1 MTSVEIYI
9 KIGTEFKRI
18 DLFKDEKISLT
29 SSVQNIN
36 DLSKVFTD
44 YTQSFTIPAS
54 KNNNLIFN
62 YWNESGINDGFD
74 QRIRYDAIIELNTIP
89 FKKGQIQIEK
99 CNEKN
104 NRIES
109 YSITFYGKV
118 KQLKD
123 LFKEDKLTNLDYT
136 SITHAYNATEV
147 INRIDNTTNDSVYY
161 PIVGNQHKYSFDD
174 GGANDI
180 TIGGSLEKS
189 VEFNDLFPAIPVSKV
204 FEFIENKY
212 NITFTSSLFDTSY
225 WTELYLY
232 CKNIEKF
239 TNYSNAV
246 VIDWNSVNNTFPEL
260 NLTTNKYYLK
270 WTFADNT
277 TNVLYQKTTVGIT
290 PTNVN
295 IKYKLIMRI
304 YDNPAFANGSIY
316 KIFDNLIGVN
326 SLLVLDTLKEDSTF
340 ANYTFEIQSLE
351 SMTFDA
357 EMYNI
362 KYDNTFAYNQVRIG
376 YSATMNTIS
385 NINIGA
391 VVPDIKVVDF
401 FNGIIKLFNLTIIAT
416 SETSFNLEP
425 LEFFYSYGKYIDIN
439 NYVIN
444 DSVDLERTKLFKKLT
459 FTHEKSENVINNFF
473 RNTFNRGFDYGD
485 LIYQDDLSNES
496 ASYEIK
502 TPFEDV
508 MWEKTTGYD
517 FITTSL
523 IDKDLKPYKPK
534 PILMYKNGLTTLTAA
549 FKVYNGSGYTS
560 VLDYQR
566 FSNELFINNDI
577 ASLNFTAENSS
588 WINSQTANNS
598 LFQLWYKN
606 YISAL
611 YDIRCRI
618 IKLKAIIPIP
628 MLSDI
633 KLNDKLIYKDKKYI
647 INTFTTDLTKGEVDL
662 ELISD
667 FRELP
672 IVGTGRFALKSIFN
686 IDNTAQDL
694 EVTILKLN
702 AGYYDVEYMPTS
714 YLSSNNYIDGTFIV
728 PIDANTTGN
737 IAFKQIEVTYHNPDI
752 KQYINIIQD
761 A

>member
-136 SITHAYNATEV
+136 SITHAYNGTEV
-147 INRIDNTTNDSVYY
+147 INRINGTTTDDVYY
-161 PIVGNQHKYSFDD
+161 PIVGNQHKYSFAD
-174 GGANDI
+174 GRANDI
-180 TIGGSLEKS
+180 SIGGSLAKS

-212 NITFTSSLFDTSY
+212 NITFTSSLFDSSY

-246 VIDWNSVNNTFPEL
+246 IIDWDSVNNTFPEL

-270 WTFADNT
+270 WTFEDDI

-340 ANYTFEIQSLE
+340 ANYTFEIQSEE

-357 EMYNI
+357 EMHNI
-362 KYDNTFAYNQVRIG
+362 KYDNTLVLYQIRIG

-391 VVPDIKVVDF
+391 VVPDIKVIDF

-459 FTHEKSENVINNFF
+459 FTHEKSDNIINNFF

-496 ASYEIK
+496 ANYEIK

-517 FITTSL
+517 FITTTL

-534 PILMYKNGLTTLTAA
+534 PILMYKNGLQYIDPR
-549 FKVYNGSGYTS
+549 FRVFNGSSYIGVQY
-560 VLDYQR
+560 YQR

-647 INTFTTDLTKGEVDL
+647 INTFTTDLTTGEVDL

-672 IVGTGRFALKSIFN
+672 IVGTGRFALKSFFN

-702 AGYYDVEYMPTS
+702 AGYYDVEYMATS

-728 PIDANTTGN
+728 PIDANTTGD